1 MSSTVPNRATR
12 EIAMDFG
19 TLPPETNSGRMY
31 SGPGSRSFMDAAD
44 VWNGLA
50 ARLYDAAAQCVSVT
64 AMLAAGWQVPAAT
77 ALTQATAPY
86 IGWLNVIAAQ
96 AERTATQANSAA
108 SAYALA
114 LAAMVQPSAIEANR
128 ALRSWLA
135 ETNCL
140 GQSSPA
146 IADAETDYDRMW
158 AQDVETMYA
167 YARASADA
175 VTMTPFLSPPPA
187 VATGTRA
194 PGSWTLKAA
203 PEVLAAGHQVISA
216 IPDVLAALSTSP
228 PTAFDAFLSPVS
240 APLSKLG
247 SLCANSDFAINQLN
261 SLNKQAA
268 LNRAA
273 ALLALLPSRTRA
285 GSAARGF
292 GRAASI
298 GTLSVPPAWIAR
310 TPLAATGEPR
320 CGWACEPMRLV
331 ET

>member
-1 MSSTVPNRATR
+1 
-12 EIAMDFG
+12 MDFR
-19 TLPPETNSGRMY
+19 TLPPEINSGRLY
-31 SGPGSRSFMDAAD
+31 SGPGSQSFMDAAEAWD
-44 VWNGLA
+44 GLA

-64 AMLAAGWQVPAAT
+64 AKLAAGWQVPAAT

-86 IGWLNVIAAQ
+86 IGWLNVVAAQ
-96 AERTATQANSAA
+96 AERTATQAKSAA

-114 LAAMVQPSAIEANR
+114 LAAMVHPSAIEANR

-146 IADAETDYDRMW
+146 IADAETGYDQMW

-175 VTMTPFLSPPPA
+175 VTMTPFLSPPPVP

-194 PGSWTLKAA
+194 PGSWALRAA
-203 PEVLAAGHQVISA
+203 PEVVAAGHQVISA
-216 IPDVLAALSTSP
+216 IPEALDALSASP
-228 PTAFDAFLSPVS
+228 PTAFDASLSPVS

-247 SLCANSDFAINQLN
+247 SLCANSDFAINHLN

-273 ALLALLPSRTRA
+273 ALLALLPSRSRA
-285 GSAARGF
+285 GSVAPGF
-292 GRAASI
+292 GRAGSI
-298 GTLSVPPAWIAR
+298 ATLSVPPAWIAG
-310 TPLAATGEPR
+310 TPLAAPGEPR
-320 CGWACEPMRLV
+320 HGWAYEPMRLV